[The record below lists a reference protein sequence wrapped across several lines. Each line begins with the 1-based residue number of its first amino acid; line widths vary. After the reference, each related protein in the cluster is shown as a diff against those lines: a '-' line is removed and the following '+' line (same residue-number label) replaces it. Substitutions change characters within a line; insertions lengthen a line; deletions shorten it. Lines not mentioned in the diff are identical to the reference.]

1 MLLKGDTQMKLLLST
16 PLSLPESL
24 LSPPPR
30 PQATDTRILLES
42 IVDRRAGRSITRSCF
57 RDRVRADVEVRCGV
71 DGGREGGREG
81 RARGH
86 QPPSHALRTAEHSPQ
101 MVMAPLRPPFLLLL
115 LLSSLMHP
123 PPPLPSSAADHV
135 PQAGSWA
142 HVPRALQHH
151 APQHRRAHH
160 RARHPAAD
168 GAGGRKRAG
177 ERGKVQAGG

>member
-115 LLSSLMHP
+115 LLSSLMQ
-123 PPPLPSSAADHV
+123 PPPLSPPLPCS
-135 PQAGSWA
+135 
-142 HVPRALQHH
+142 
-151 APQHRRAHH
+151 
-160 RARHPAAD
+160 
-168 GAGGRKRAG
+168 
-177 ERGKVQAGG
+177 